1 MATSGLYSPS
11 LDLSGKRALVTGAG
25 RGIGRACALALAGV
39 GASVTL
45 VSRTQSEIE
54 SAAETIRTQGGSA
67 DILVADLYDVAA
79 SQKALESGEPWNILV
94 NNAGTNKPQAFV
106 DVDEA
111 TYDELTDLNVKG
123 AFFVAQAVARKL
135 VATGLPGSLINI
147 SSQMGHVGG
156 KKRSVYCATKHAL
169 EGLTKAMALD
179 LAEHGVR
186 VNSVCPTFI
195 KTPMTKQFL
204 EDSDFVAETLSKIPI
219 GRLGEAEDVVGAVV
233 FLASDLA
240 ALITGS
246 SIMVDGGWTAV

>member
-1 MATSGLYSPS
+1 MWTKTYDSH
-11 LDLSGKRALVTGAG
+11 
-25 RGIGRACALALAGV
+25 
-39 GASVTL
+39 
-45 VSRTQSEIE
+45 
-54 SAAETIRTQGGSA
+54 GSA
-67 DILVADLYDVAA
+67 DILVADLSDVAA

-111 TYDELTDLNVKG
+111 TYEELTDLNVKG

-179 LAEHGVR
+179 LAEHGIR

-195 KTPMTKQFL
+195 RTPMTKRFL
-204 EDSDFVAETLSKIPI
+204 EDPDFVAETLSKIPI
-219 GRLGEAEDVVGAVV
+219 GRLGEPEDVVGAVV
-233 FLASDLA
+233 FLASEMA

>member
-1 MATSGLYSPS
+1 MATSGLFSPS

-54 SAAETIRTQGGSA
+54 SVAETVRTQGGSA
-67 DILVADLYDVAA
+67 DILVADLSDVAA
-79 SQKALESGEPWNILV
+79 SQKALESGEPWHILV

-204 EDSDFVAETLSKIPI
+204 EDPDFVAETLSKIPI